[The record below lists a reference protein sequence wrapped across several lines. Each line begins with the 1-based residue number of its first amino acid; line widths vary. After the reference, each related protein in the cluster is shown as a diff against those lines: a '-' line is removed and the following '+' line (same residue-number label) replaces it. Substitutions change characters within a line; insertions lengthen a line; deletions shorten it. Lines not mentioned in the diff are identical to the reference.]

1 MSYRRALGQSEGTLP
16 SDPRRG
22 YTWSGLI
29 AEGEVGDPTTQAALE
44 RTAESIADW
53 PWVYRLMGYLRYGM
67 SMSDDRAAAATIRDL
82 AASGKLEA
90 PPASPA
96 TSPLDCFS
104 DLPRCLGLDKFIP
117 WLLLGGVAL
126 GGILL
131 LGVVG
136 RGR

>member
-67 SMSDDRAAAATIRDL
+67 SMTDDRAAAATVRDL
-82 AASGKLEA
+82 AASGKLE
-90 PPASPA
+90 PPP
-96 TSPLDCFS
+96 TSPGSACFS

-117 WLLLGGVAL
+117 WLLLGGVAF

-136 RGR
+136 GRR